1 MRFRSRTVRGFMSLQ
16 RRKSAEAVNETI
28 RATLYFFFE
37 EAPDVLVF
45 FALGAREL
53 AAVGAAVTVG
63 FLDGD
68 GGIGPS
74 LGPFCRGA
82 AGLIVTDRS
91 RTLARSASS
100 DDFLIGSSA
109 CFFFGLDAGAAFG
122 VVPEV

>member
-1 MRFRSRTVRGFMSLQ
+1 MRLQ
-16 RRKSAEAVNETI
+16 RHKSAEAVNETV
-28 RATLYFFFE
+28 RATLYFFLE

-45 FALGAREL
+45 FALSAREL

-68 GGIGPS
+68 DSMGPF
-74 LGPFCRGA
+74 LGPFWRGA

-100 DDFLIGSSA
+100 EDFLIGSSA
-109 CFFFGLDAGAAFG
+109 CFFFGLDAGA
-122 VVPEV
+122 